1 MQQDHLLTTCI
12 PVCEHVG
19 MKKNTPVSSTEQHI
33 LDKRKELVWALAKQG
48 YTMAQLGRLF
58 NISRARVS
66 IIAKEMP
73 TGWQSPWKKYQQQ

>member
-1 MQQDHLLTTCI
+1 
-12 PVCEHVG
+12 
-19 MKKNTPVSSTEQHI
+19 MKTEIQAQLTEQHI